1 MTFGE
6 ICVAIGE
13 FFRWTFGILE
23 AGENIVNWAF
33 IVLGFLGMIYWL
45 MLQARYNKEA
55 KESGGWE

>member
-6 ICVAIGE
+6 ICVAIGD
-13 FFRWTFGILE
+13 FFYWTFGILE

-33 IVLGFLGMIYWL
+33 IVLGFLGICYWL

-55 KESGGWE
+55 KETGGWE